1 MRDFVDYRSMYDYAS
16 NVEALISSIQD
27 LLDAGHGEAVVQL
40 CEHALEA
47 LEDAMGRVDDS
58 DGYMAS
64 IRDHLVTL
72 HHDACVEALQD
83 AEALARRLFD
93 WELYSEWEI
102 FFGAA
107 STYEDVLGP
116 GGWRPSDDSPR
127 TCGTRCRL
135 GSRAPNTSIR
145 GFAFASPTSWS
156 RLPAFRATSTSW

>member
-1 MRDFVDYRSMYDYAS
+1 MRPDRDLWCPPTRRSGVRQPGGSCPPTGSMRCP
-16 NVEALISSIQD
+16 LSSIQD

-107 STYEDVLGP
+107 STYEDVLG
-116 GGWRPSDDSPR
+116 
-127 TCGTRCRL
+127 
-135 GSRAPNTSIR
+135 
-145 GFAFASPTSWS
+145 
-156 RLPAFRATSTSW
+156 